1 MALITSPMLQ
11 VEAQAAEYKL
21 PELEITARAAKP
33 IEGAKCGGQ
42 VDVVLVDP
50 GVAYEA
56 SGSTLK
62 DVTGLTGS
70 GTQNKRSMLIRSV
83 TVPTEVGSLAKVTDI
98 DSWTREFADP
108 NSKTLQLTMHNRIMT
123 EFMFGVNSAQVVNSA
138 FGIEHLGIAAGYLG
152 ECSVSDLWGFMSPT
166 METKLGTD
174 VIKNYFLAP
183 SITEPMYADAKVGR
197 CLGIMWERCK
207 MPSVV
212 VASANV
218 MAADWAIDTAGV
230 NAATGEITIDDNGST
245 SSISTSTVIK
255 AGQTFTF
262 AGIYALDQQNQ
273 ALPYLKTF
281 VVQEQATG
289 LVTGKIT
296 LKVGALIT
304 TGGGANVSTLPVA
317 TNTPIPGVGAS
328 VGVYSV
334 LLATQRENLLF
345 EPVHLDNTGFQDAAE
360 GASDSGNLVISSV
373 VVPDGN
379 TRTSIYRLDAA
390 YVVGVI
396 DTKLATAIYVKQ

>member
-1 MALITSPMLQ
+1 MLTLSP
-11 VEAQAAEYKL
+11 
-21 PELEITARAAKP
+21 
-33 IEGAKCGGQ
+33 
-42 VDVVLVDP
+42 
-50 GVAYEA
+50 
-56 SGSTLK
+56 
-62 DVTGLTGS
+62 
-70 GTQNKRSMLIRSV
+70 
-83 TVPTEVGSLAKVTDI
+83 
-98 DSWTREFADP
+98 
-108 NSKTLQLTMHNRIMT
+108 
-123 EFMFGVNSAQVVNSA
+123 
-138 FGIEHLGIAAGYLG
+138 
-152 ECSVSDLWGFMSPT
+152 
-166 METKLGTD
+166 
-174 VIKNYFLAP
+174 
-183 SITEPMYADAKVGR
+183 
-197 CLGIMWERCK
+197 
-207 MPSVV
+207 
-212 VASANV
+212 
-218 MAADWAIDTAGV
+218 
-230 NAATGEITIDDNGST
+230 
-245 SSISTSTVIK
+245 ISTSTVIK